1 MHESA
6 RAEAVFR
13 TIQNELAKH
22 AARRV
27 VKVTLAVGELSGAD
41 ADHIIEHLA
50 EYARGTPLEGASYEV
65 VNQPVEFECA
75 QCGAHYGADT
85 ESPGCPTC
93 GSLRHTVVSGHE
105 FAVESIEIE

>member
-22 AARRV
+22 EVKRV
-27 VKVTLAVGELSGAD
+27 VKVTLVVGELSGAD
-41 ADHIIEHLA
+41 ADHIIEHLE
-50 EYARGTPLEGASYEV
+50 EYGKGTPLEGAKYEV
-65 VNQPVEFECA
+65 VNKPVELECA
-75 QCGAHYGADT
+75 KCGARFGADT
-85 ESPGCPTC
+85 ETPGCPKC
-93 GSLRHTVVSGHE
+93 GELRNAVVAGHE